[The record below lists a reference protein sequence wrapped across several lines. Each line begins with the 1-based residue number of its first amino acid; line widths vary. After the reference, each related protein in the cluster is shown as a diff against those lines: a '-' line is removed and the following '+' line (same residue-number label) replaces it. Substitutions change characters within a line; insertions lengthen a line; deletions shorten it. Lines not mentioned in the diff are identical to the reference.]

1 MTPLKIRARIIA
13 ERTSWIRRMLED
25 LRAFPCTSYQVF
37 MSDPRTSAAAESYL
51 RRALEALL
59 DMGRHILAKGFGKAV
74 VEYKE
79 IPIKLR
85 EEGILNETETDLL
98 REMAGYRNRMV
109 HFYDEISSEELYQI
123 CADRVGDIDKILTSI
138 LKWVDSHSEMIDKS

>member
-25 LRAFPCTSYQVF
+25 LRALPCTSYQVF

-85 EEGILNETETDLL
+85 EEGILNEIETDLL

-123 CADRVGDIDKILTSI
+123 CAGQVGDIDKILTLI
-138 LKWVDSHSEMIDKS
+138 LTWIESHPEMIDKS

>member
-25 LRAFPCTSYQVF
+25 LRALPCTSYQAF

-123 CADRVGDIDKILTSI
+123 CAEQVGDIDKILTLI
-138 LKWVDSHSEMIDKS
+138 LTWIESHPEMIDKS